1 MSGQPVI
8 APIAW
13 EDRYKVGIAA
23 IDQDHQD
30 LFRVYNE
37 IALNLS
43 TASDDRVRQTIIT
56 ALGRYTTDHFRTEE
70 ELMLAIG
77 YPEYHEHKAA
87 HESFCE
93 YLDDLATAFANQV
106 LPPVR
111 RDYSTIDSNGTP
123 VSDPTGAWDTLQ
135 VGSPRTY
142 IGKLS
147 VRF

>member
-93 YLDDLATAFANQV
+93 YLDDLATAFANQEDAGSDFVQFLGTWILSHV
-106 LPPVR
+106 LVMDLR
-111 RDYSTIDSNGTP
+111 IVEYIRADGENSERID
-123 VSDPTGAWDTLQ
+123 
-135 VGSPRTY
+135 
-142 IGKLS
+142 
-147 VRF
+147 